1 MMLGL
6 NAGRGAKACQGLA
19 ACTAPPTLGG
29 ADTTILGGTELAT
42 SPPTGFESLNPT
54 PEGRQFQP
62 PPGSSQT
69 VDVSKQARPQS
80 MKSFGKANFIV
91 FETSFRSHVCL
102 RAV

>member
-1 MMLGL
+1 MGQMDSLLVTQLHYGMMMLGL

-62 PPGSSQT
+62 PPRL
-69 VDVSKQARPQS
+69 KP
-80 MKSFGKANFIV
+80 N
-91 FETSFRSHVCL
+91 C
-102 RAV
+102 